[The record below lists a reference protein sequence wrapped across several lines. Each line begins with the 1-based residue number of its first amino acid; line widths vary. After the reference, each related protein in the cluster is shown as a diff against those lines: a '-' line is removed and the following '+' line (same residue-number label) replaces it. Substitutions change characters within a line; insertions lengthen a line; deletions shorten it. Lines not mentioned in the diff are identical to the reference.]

1 MQLTKQQKIV
11 GALLVLAIGAFLVDR
26 FVIGD
31 DADDGALTS
40 AGQARAAGASARR
53 PAAPRAPGLAA
64 VAAAPVPQAPDAAFG
79 NAAGLAARLEYLR
92 MRSDAAGQ
100 PMNLSAVR
108 DAFRP
113 PAALVSAR
121 KVETV
126 DELQDS
132 ARRFADRHKLAAIV
146 RRQSGAGVAIIE
158 DRSGVSGQS
167 LTVAV
172 GQSLDGFT
180 LVAVKDRLAIL
191 RRGTQRVELRLQD
204 DANQPTITP
213 SEKIAGIDSNR

>member
-11 GALLVLAIGAFLVDR
+11 GALLVLAIGAFIVDR
-26 FVIGD
+26 WVIGD
-31 DADDGALTS
+31 DADGGALPARGQNRAAAAS
-40 AGQARAAGASARR
+40 ARLPVARAAR
-53 PAAPRAPGLAA
+53 PAAVA
-64 VAAAPVPQAPDAAFG
+64 AAAPVPQTPETVFG
-79 NAAGLAARLEYLR
+79 NVAGLAARLENLR
-92 MRSDAAGQ
+92 MRSDSGGQ
-100 PMNLSAVR
+100 PLNLDAVR

-113 PAALVSAR
+113 PPTLVSAR

-126 DELQDS
+126 DELQEA
-132 ARRFADRHKLAAIV
+132 ARRFVDRHKLAAVV

-158 DRSGVSGQS
+158 DRSGVTGQS

-191 RRGTQRVELRLQD
+191 RRGAQRVELRLQE
-204 DANQPTITP
+204 DANPGTIIP
-213 SEKIAGIDSNR
+213 SEKMAGVNTIR

>member
-11 GALLVLAIGAFLVDR
+11 GALLVLAVVAFLVDR
-26 FVIGD
+26 WVIGEG
-31 DADDGALTS
+31 DDGALPA
-40 AGQARAAGASARR
+40 AGSARAAAASARR
-53 PAAPRAPGLAA
+53 TTTPRSARPAA
-64 VAAAPVPQAPDAAFG
+64 VAAAPAQPASDTAFG
-79 NAAGLAARLEYLR
+79 NAGLALRLENLR
-92 MRSDAAGQ
+92 MRSESAGQ
-100 PMNLSAVR
+100 PLNLNAVR

-113 PAALVSAR
+113 PPTLVNVR

-126 DELQDS
+126 DELQEA
-132 ARRFADRHKLAAIV
+132 ARRFVDRHKLAAVV
-146 RRQSGAGVAIIE
+146 RRQSGTGVAIIE
-158 DRSGVSGQS
+158 DRSGVTGQS

-204 DANQPTITP
+204 DTNLPTITP
-213 SEKIAGIDSNR
+213 SEKYAGTDVTR